1 MLSSIGFISLM
12 DPSSLYSTSMNLS
25 VYFTVVVFVPG
36 MDEPD
41 IDIESM
47 MAEEKLYVG
56 LFNKFITVHSLGSY

>member
-1 MLSSIGFISLM
+1 MLSSIGFISLI

-56 LFNKFITVHSLGSY
+56 LFKKFITVHSLGSY